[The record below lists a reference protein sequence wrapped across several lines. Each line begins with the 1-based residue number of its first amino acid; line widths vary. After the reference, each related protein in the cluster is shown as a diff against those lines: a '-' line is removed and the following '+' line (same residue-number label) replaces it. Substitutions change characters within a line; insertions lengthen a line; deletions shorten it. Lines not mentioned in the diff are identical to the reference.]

1 MLVANRVARRGKIFT
16 SLIPG
21 DPSQMLVVISPAK
34 RLDFDST
41 PETGSQR
48 AASPKTLTQPDF
60 LADSQVLVNSLRDYT
75 PRRLRNLMGISK
87 DLAELNAQRFANF
100 SQPFNPENSRP
111 AVLAFKG
118 DVYLGLAAETLKAAD
133 LKFAQTHLR
142 ILSGL
147 YGVLRPLDMMQAYR
161 LEMGTKLKNSRGKDL
176 YAFWGDKVTQELN
189 ARFDDLPKSSERVL
203 INLASNEYFSV
214 IKPKLLNADVVNVT
228 FKDMSRGKYKVISF
242 FAKKARGY
250 MTNFII
256 TNRIKSVAGL
266 RDFNVEGYAYSEAMS
281 NPKELVF
288 LRDHTA

>member
-1 MLVANRVARRGKIFT
+1 
-16 SLIPG
+16 
-21 DPSQMLVVISPAK
+21 MLVVISPAK

-41 PETGSQR
+41 PGAGSPR
-48 AASPKTLTQPDF
+48 AANPKTLTQPDF

-75 PRRLRNLMGISK
+75 PRRLRNLMGISQ
-87 DLAELNAQRFANF
+87 DLAQLNAERFANF
-100 SQPFNPENSRP
+100 SPPFNPENSRP

-118 DVYLGLAAETLKAAD
+118 DVYLGLAADTLKAAD
-133 LKFAQTHLR
+133 LKFAQRHLR

-176 YAFWGDKVTQELN
+176 YAFWGDKVTEELN

-228 FKDMSRGKYKVISF
+228 FKDMSRDKYKVISF

-266 RDFNVEGYAYSEAMS
+266 RDFNVEGYAYNEAMS
-281 NPKELVF
+281 SPNELVF
-288 LRDHTA
+288 LRDLTT